1 MARVMNFAVELAET
15 GRLPD
20 AVVRLGIRHLIGRR
34 LREENARAAERYAEL
49 LEELRASPIAL
60 APDVANEQHY
70 EVPPAFFRL
79 TLGPRLKYSA
89 CYWGEGV
96 RTLADAETAMLELTL
111 TRAGIEDGMRVLDLG
126 CGWGAFTLFAAA
138 RLPRSEFLAVSNSRA
153 QQAHIAEQAQALG
166 LANVKT
172 HRADVNS
179 LALDGGF
186 DRVVCV
192 EMFEHVRNHAALL
205 ERISRWLAPAG
216 RLFVHIFCHQ
226 RLMYPFETSGDG
238 DWMGRS
244 FFTGGLMPAR
254 DTLHNFQDH
263 LAIRR
268 TWQLSGAHYRRTARA
283 WLANL
288 DAHRHAAADAL
299 GADGD
304 SRLLGRWRLFF
315 MACEELFGWNGG
327 REWLVCHY
335 LFEQRRHPRE

>member
-1 MARVMNFAVELAET
+1 MNLAVELAEA

-20 AVVRLGIRHLIGRR
+20 AVLRLGIRHLIRRR
-34 LREENARAAERYAEL
+34 LREENAHATARYREL
-49 LEELRASPIAL
+49 LEELRNAPIAL
-60 APDVANEQHY
+60 ATDAANEQHY
-70 EVPPAFFRL
+70 EVSPAFFRL

-96 RTLADAETAMLELTL
+96 GTLAEAETAMLELTL
-111 TRAGIEDGMRVLDLG
+111 ARAGIEDGMRVLDLG

-138 RLPRSEFLAVSNSRA
+138 RFPGSEFLAVSNSEG
-153 QQAHIAEQAQALG
+153 QQAHIAEQARALG
-166 LANVKT
+166 LANVRT
-172 HRADVNS
+172 HRADVN
-179 LALDGGF
+179 ALQLEDSF

-205 ERISRWLAPAG
+205 ARVSRWLKPTG

-226 RLMYPFETSGDG
+226 RLMYPFETTGAG
-238 DWMGRS
+238 DWMGRN
-244 FFTGGLMPAR
+244 FFTGGLMPAK

-268 TWQLSGAHYRRTARA
+268 TWQISGDHYRRTARA

-288 DAHRHAAADAL
+288 DAHRHAVADVL
-299 GADGD
+299 GADD
-304 SRLLGRWRLFF
+304 DPRILGRWRLFF
-315 MACEELFGWNGG
+315 MACEELFGWNRG

-335 LFEQRRHPRE
+335 LFEQLEQRTETP

>member
-1 MARVMNFAVELAET
+1 MNFAVELAEA

-20 AVVRLGIRHLIGRR
+20 PVVRLGIRHLIRQR
-34 LREENARAAERYAEL
+34 LREENAHAAERYADL
-49 LEELRASPIAL
+49 LEGLRGAPIAL
-60 APDVANEQHY
+60 ATDVANEQHY

-96 RTLADAETAMLELTL
+96 RTLAEAETAMLELTL
-111 TRAGIEDGMRVLDLG
+111 ARVGIEDGMRVLDLG

-138 RLPRSEFLAVSNSRA
+138 RLPRCEFLAVSNSRD
-153 QQAHIAEQAQALG
+153 QQAHIDEQAHRLG
-166 LANVKT
+166 LANVHT
-172 HRADVNS
+172 HRADVNA
-179 LALDGGF
+179 LALEGGF

-205 ERISRWLAPAG
+205 ERLSRWLAPAG

-226 RLMYPFETSGDG
+226 KLMYAFETTGDG
-238 DWMGRS
+238 DWMGRN

-254 DTLHNFQDH
+254 DTLLNFQEH
-263 LAIRR
+263 LAVRR
-268 TWQLSGAHYRRTARA
+268 TWQLSGEHYRRTARA

-288 DAHRHAAADAL
+288 DANRDAAAYAL

-304 SRLLGRWRLFF
+304 PRVLGRWRLFF

-327 REWLVCHY
+327 HEWLVCHY
-335 LFEQRRHPRE
+335 LFEQRKGSA